1 MLRGKNESKKS
12 SIVMEKLRNW
22 DFQTKEEAPDGTLF
36 RDIYDDYK
44 KYFTVFKSEF
54 EDVKTVSGQLEGV
67 VEDIVEASNNVRVS
81 AEYIAEGA
89 QSQANDV
96 GRSIEA
102 AEMLAI
108 KINEMDNKSKE
119 LIENATEMGKENLKG
134 REAIKNLEIHQEKNH
149 QVIEAIT
156 NEVHVLFEKINS
168 INDVTKVLYQIAS
181 QTNLLALNASIEAA
195 RAGEAGKGFAV
206 VAEQVRKLSEESRV
220 ASERINKSLG
230 EVTGELDSL
239 KTVMDTSGTIFNDQK
254 EAVVK
259 VIESVELVST
269 SVDSFI
275 EMQKQFNQNVVDLSG
290 QKEILIE
297 AVDNIAAV
305 VQESSATTQEV
316 ASLTISQNSIADI
329 LIKMA
334 RDLCN
339 KVNTIDKNSKKIKT
353 EMVNRKKK
361 KIDMIWDL
369 EDPFWEPATKV
380 ANKTAKSL
388 GFDVTVF
395 APKTRGNKGT
405 QEMVDHLDYVLA
417 NGYDGIAISPIMD
430 PNITD
435 RLKKAANQGIKIIFI
450 QSPVEGIPYE
460 SVVGTNTLE
469 CGANAGKVAKQI
481 LGNTGEVIV
490 GMWTDNK
497 MATIEER
504 AEGFIKE
511 VQKSSSIKINKV
523 GVVGEPSKEDSEKI
537 IAKMLKDYPNTKM
550 VYATN
555 VGWGLAY
562 ARYMEKFHPAIKV
575 VMIDFTKDVAV
586 QMKKGNV
593 SAAIAQRPFA
603 WGSVPLELFADVF
616 EGKQVKKYMD
626 TGTYEVN
633 ANNMQIFESRF

>member
-119 LIENATEMGKENLKG
+119 LIDNATEMGKENLKG

>member
-119 LIENATEMGKENLKG
+119 LIDNATEMGKENLKG

-339 KVNTIDKNSKKIKT
+339 KVNTIDKNSKKIKI
-353 EMVNRKKK
+353 EIVNRKKK

>member
-339 KVNTIDKNSKKIKT
+339 KVNTIDKNSKKIKI
-353 EMVNRKKK
+353 EIVNRKKK